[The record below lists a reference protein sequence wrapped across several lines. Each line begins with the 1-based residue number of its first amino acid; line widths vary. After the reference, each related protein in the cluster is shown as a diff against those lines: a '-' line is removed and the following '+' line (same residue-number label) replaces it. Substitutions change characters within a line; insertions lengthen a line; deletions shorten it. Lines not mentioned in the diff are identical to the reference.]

1 MRTVGV
7 GALRQRAS
15 ELLRIVE
22 QGESIEITNHG
33 RVVAVLAPPTQQSP
47 WERLVAMGDVTL
59 ATHKIAELPEP
70 VAPDP
75 TRELPSERLARL
87 REHER

>member
-1 MRTVGV
+1 VGV
-7 GALRQRAS
+7 GTLRQRAS

-33 RVVAVLAPPTQQSP
+33 RVVAVLAPPAEQTP

-59 ATHKIAELPEP
+59 ATGRIAEFPEP
-70 VAPDP
+70 LPPDP
-75 TRELPSERLARL
+75 TLELPSERLARL
-87 REHER
+87 RADER